1 MLKITE
7 EKRLSK
13 EIIEGGELSRRKKQ
27 ILRSIIEAHISLG
40 EPVGSKYL
48 VTSAEIP
55 FSSATIRNE
64 MAELEAMGY
73 LEQPHTSSGRIPT
86 KAGYRFYV
94 DSLME
99 SYKLTASEIV
109 TLNNMLKNKIGEL
122 DSILQSASKLVAAMT
137 NYPTVS
143 VKTESEENYVSRFS
157 YMMLGDN
164 DFLLV
169 MRLSDGS
176 VKSKHIKTEI
186 TLSETIL
193 DTLTELLNEH
203 VANVDPQTITLPMMM
218 QLEKRLGD
226 AGKLVDIAIKA
237 VYETTVGVDDS
248 NIRFEGVGKLLEYPE
263 FSNVEQMKN
272 VLKMIEDKDNIIN
285 IMKEGDAD
293 KVNVVIGE
301 DDEKIA
307 DHSAF
312 IFRKLVVDGKIV
324 GAIGVIGPSR
334 MDYSKV
340 VSTVEYLSEQITKTF
355 GNALPEKK
363 QDDDPGGGS

>member
-1 MLKITE
+1 LTN
-7 EKRLSK
+7 
-13 EIIEGGELSRRKKQ
+13 GNELSRRKKQ

-64 MAELEAMGY
+64 MAELEALGY

-86 KAGYRFYV
+86 KLGYRFYV

-99 SYKLTASEIV
+99 NYKLTASEII

-122 DSILQSASKLVAAMT
+122 DTILQSASKLVAALT

-143 VKTESEENYVSRFS
+143 LKARSDENLVSRFS
-157 YMMLGDN
+157 HMLLGEN

-169 MRLSDGS
+169 MRLLDGS
-176 VKSKHIKTEI
+176 VKSKHIKTEFS
-186 TLSETIL
+186 LDNVIL
-193 DTLTELLNEH
+193 DSLIEVLNTY
-203 VANVDPQTITLPMMM
+203 VANVNPEEITLPMMM

-226 AGKLVDIAIKA
+226 AGKLVELAIKA
-237 VYETTVGVDDS
+237 VYETTVGSDDAS
-248 NIRFEGVGKLLEYPE
+248 VRFEGVGKLLEYPE
-263 FSNVEQMKN
+263 FSDVEKMKT
-272 VLKMIEDKDNIIN
+272 VLKMIEDKDGIIS
-285 IMKEGDAD
+285 IMREGDAD

-301 DDEKIA
+301 DDDKLAE
-307 DHSAF
+307 HSAF
-312 IFRKLVVDGKIV
+312 IFRKLVVDGKVV
-324 GAIGVIGPSR
+324 GAIGVFGPSR

-340 VSTVEYLSEQITKTF
+340 VSTVEYLSEQISLTL

-363 QDDDPGGGS
+363 NEDGTGGAGENP

>member
-1 MLKITE
+1 MSGE
-7 EKRLSK
+7 
-13 EIIEGGELSRRKKQ
+13 ELSRRKKQ
-27 ILRSIIEAHISLG
+27 ILRSVIEAHINLG

-48 VTSAEIP
+48 MTSAEIP

-73 LEQPHTSSGRIPT
+73 LEQPHTSSGRVPT

-99 SYKLTASEIV
+99 NYKLTAAEIV
-109 TLNNMLKNKIGEL
+109 TLNNMLRSKIGEL
-122 DSILQSASKLVAAMT
+122 DTILQSASKLVASLT

-143 VKTESEENYVSRFS
+143 IMAQSEKKTVSQFS
-157 YMMLGDN
+157 YMLLDEN

-176 VKSKHIKTEI
+176 VKSNHIKTDFSLNE
-186 TLSETIL
+186 EIL
-193 DTLTELLNEH
+193 DTLTDELNAY
-203 VANVDPQTITLPMMM
+203 VSNIDPESITLPMMM

-226 AGKLVDIAIKA
+226 AGKLVDLAIKA
-237 VYETTVGVDDS
+237 VYETAVGTDDES
-248 NIRFEGVGKLLEYPE
+248 VRFEGVGKLLEYPE

-272 VLKMIEDKDNIIN
+272 VLKMIEDKEGIIDL
-285 IMKEGDAD
+285 MKEGDED

-307 DHSAF
+307 GHSAF
-312 IFRKLVVDGKIV
+312 IFRKLVVGGKVV
-324 GAIGVIGPSR
+324 GAIGVFGPSR

-355 GNALPEKK
+355 SNALPEKK
-363 QDDDPGGGS
+363 HDDAGDSP

>member
-1 MLKITE
+1 MG
-7 EKRLSK
+7 KRN
-13 EIIEGGELSRRKKQ
+13 ENGDELSRRKKQ
-27 ILRSIIEAHISLG
+27 ILRSVIEAHISLG

-99 SYKLTASEIV
+99 SYKLTATEIV

-122 DSILQSASKLVAAMT
+122 DSILQSASKLVAALT

-143 VKTESEENYVSRFS
+143 VKTASDENIVSRFS

-169 MRLSDGS
+169 MRLTDGN
-176 VKSKHIKTEI
+176 VKSKHIKTEFNL
-186 TLSETIL
+186 TESLL
-193 DTLTELLNEH
+193 DTLTELLNTY
-203 VANVDPQTITLPMMM
+203 VANIDPQTITLPMMM
-218 QLEKRLGD
+218 QLEKQLGD
-226 AGKLVDIAIKA
+226 AGKLVDTAIKA
-237 VYETTVGVDDS
+237 VYEATVSVDDS
-248 NIRFEGVGKLLEYPE
+248 SVRFEGVGKLLEYPE

-272 VLKMIEDKDNIIN
+272 VLKMIEDKDSIIN
-285 IMKEGDAD
+285 IMKDGDED

-312 IFRKLVVDGKIV
+312 IFRKLIVGGKVV
-324 GAIGVIGPSR
+324 GAIGVFGPSR

-340 VSTVEYLSEQITKTF
+340 VSTVEYLSEQITKSF
-355 GNALPEKK
+355 GAALPEKK
-363 QDDDPGGGS
+363 PDDVGDETS